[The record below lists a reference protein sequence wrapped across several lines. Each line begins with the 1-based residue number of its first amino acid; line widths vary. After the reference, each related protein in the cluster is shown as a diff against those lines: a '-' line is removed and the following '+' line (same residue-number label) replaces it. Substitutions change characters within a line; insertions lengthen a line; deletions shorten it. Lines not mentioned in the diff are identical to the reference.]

1 MEINYKGQI
10 YFVSESL
17 YKLFSLTKQT
27 GKLFAFTDRL
37 LNVNAK
43 ENGNT
48 LMFSV
53 SDINETLK

>member
-27 GKLFAFTDRL
+27 GKLFAFTDRQ